1 MADSKK
7 NPWGKKFNSVRN
19 LLTTTGVVEFINT
32 IRGSYNASYAWI
44 TTEKEEEISVKL
56 AHNHDLVA
64 GQQVSL
70 TQSFSEKA
78 YRIHSTEI
86 KHPEPVL
93 ILGTAKYVNQTR
105 RGWAIAI
112 TTRSQ
117 RRMRRPLL
125 KYRTSNRPNF
135 RQGQMVSFFAKW
147 DMTGPVEIAS
157 DPKPSN
163 GSLSE
168 KQRHIHTGGVVLPDP
183 LCEWL
188 SDQGVNAIHQAGLH
202 GKFPYVLESQH
213 SLGLLEREEKTMRDS
228 GMLESEN
235 LQAQLKQGLH
245 EVRFIRPRDNASI
258 RRLRD
263 DLLQVDQAGLQ
274 RWITVLVPVHDLSVC
289 RSFRSTCQTLLLK
302 PGFLNIGQIKLL
314 DRQQLT
320 FPSRGGTSSSFLR
333 LAVIRVSSDTKDG
346 RISPAVQTDASA
358 PSTSSASQK
367 LWLKKHSAQAVKFL
381 LRKGKAKEVK
391 DRLRPVARV
400 VDEAHEMD
408 RHFTAIVATF
418 NSETEAVRLTKQVAA
433 SKTPVFMA
441 PAFDYY
447 YGDLG
452 VFNVITTSETPASF
466 LYEAFEA
473 EWVYPVSRTRYRFGT
488 HMGWTKLM
496 RVVRASSDRLAE
508 IFSDGGYRFEPKLD
522 VESESEEEDLD
533 GMLLKL
539 TGFPSCVGRLAL
551 TEAIGQFDED
561 ASEPLEASY
570 FSNDGRALM
579 VTVNAGGKLADLAGK
594 EEDLNTDFGP
604 IAVQAVGKPLRAPV
618 QGTKKAR
625 HESMNQ
631 LLSLFGPLGDV
642 KESEERED
650 QMSRRGEYERKS
662 ETKKKTELEEDQVSD
677 EITEKQREELPHTL
691 ENPDSGHQNPKRASN
706 TLVSQEDGQAGIMP
720 SSPNCH
726 TDSGPLGSQPTSD
739 SDSKG
744 QTGQLVPGTQTTQLE
759 SPTQHDKRALHRV
772 VSMML
777 TPSQMHLHEKIT
789 NTLISLPALDRKN
802 LLDNPGLMAAKLPE
816 LVNAHTAEVAVTS
829 QLSMAVAK
837 YLTIDQLYLTD
848 RVLDELHK
856 IDQAELMQICESP
869 DLLRREILNTV
880 DYLSEPW
887 VATAPASP
895 VVTGSISE
903 REKSTTNTPTTV
915 ESASAEAGN
924 KHGPPHSASEEQSE
938 RQAQVSL
945 SPTLTTSRQSW
956 AEIGESADEIGS
968 DTEENKSEISCDDEK
983 TTTDEDSDSETS
995 SPVRKKLRQRQ
1006 NQRGDRA
1013 SGTNSNE

>member
-86 KHPEPVL
+86 EHPEPVL

-125 KYRTSNRPNF
+125 KYRTPNRPNF

-188 SDQGVNAIHQAGLH
+188 SGQGVNAIHQAGLH
-202 GKFPYVLESQH
+202 GNFPYVLESQH

-289 RSFRSTCQTLLLK
+289 RSFRSTCQSLLLK

-496 RVVRASSDRLAE
+496 RVVRDSSDRLAE

-551 TEAIGQFDED
+551 TKAIGQFDED
-561 ASEPLEASY
+561 AAEPLEASY

-706 TLVSQEDGQAGIMP
+706 TLVMSHEDGQAGIMP

-759 SPTQHDKRALHRV
+759 SPTQHDKRALHSV

-789 NTLISLPALDRKN
+789 NTLIGLPAFERKN
-802 LLDNPGLMAAKLPE
+802 LLDNPDLMAVKLPE
-816 LVNAHTAEVAVTS
+816 LVNAHTAEV
-829 QLSMAVAK
+829 
-837 YLTIDQLYLTD
+837 
-848 RVLDELHK
+848 
-856 IDQAELMQICESP
+856 
-869 DLLRREILNTV
+869 
-880 DYLSEPW
+880 
-887 VATAPASP
+887 
-895 VVTGSISE
+895 GSISE
-903 REKSTTNTPTTV
+903 REKSTTNTPITV

-924 KHGPPHSASEEQSE
+924 MHGPPHSASEEQSE